1 MSKAR
6 DLADQVSNL
15 ISISS
20 GGSNFI
26 TPQILS
32 ASLSNIDLS
41 LYATNAQLSASVA
54 NIDVT
59 SSLDSR
65 IFISSASPT
74 SGNTNGRIWIDPS
87 TASSPVVSIYGSGS
101 WNSFRQGR
109 VKAIGGTKYNF
120 GAYTVHAI
128 TGSDNFIAYENLTCD
143 ILVVGGGGAGGP
155 SYGDN
160 DTGKGGGG
168 AGGILYGAARP
179 VNAGTYAISIGSGG
193 AGRTNGNNTTPPAA
207 NNGGDTIAFSV
218 TANGGGGGGGSDNQ
232 QSPRQGGSGGGA
244 GARNNSSNDTAAVS
258 NQGTFSGWTKY
269 GNSGGNSANGNF
281 GGGGGG
287 GAGGNGQTYSGPA
300 NDSVGG
306 NGGVGIDFSA
316 TFGATYG
323 VSGWFGGG
331 GGGGSYATGS
341 LKAQSSGGT
350 GGGGNGI
357 SAREYSSGGQFSVTN
372 INGTA
377 NTGGGGGGSSEDAGI
392 RVGAGSSSGSGGSG
406 IVLIRYLT

>member
-6 DLADQVSNL
+6 DLANQVSNL
-15 ISISS
+15 ITIST
-20 GGSNFI
+20 GGSNFV
-26 TPQILS
+26 TPQVLS
-32 ASLSNIDLS
+32 ASIANIDLTP
-41 LYATNAQLSASVA
+41 YATKAQLSASVA

-87 TASSPVVSIYGSGS
+87 TASAPALSIYGNNT
-101 WNSFRQGR
+101 WNSFRTGR

-120 GAYTVHAI
+120 GNYTVHAI

-143 ILVVGGGGAGGP
+143 ILVVAGGGAGGP
-155 SYGDN
+155 GYGDQ

-168 AGGILYGAARP
+168 AGGILLGLARP
-179 VNAGTYAISIGSGG
+179 VNTGTYSVVIGSGG
-193 AGRTNGNNTTPPAA
+193 AGRTNGNNTAPPAA

-218 TANGGGGGGGSDNQ
+218 TATGGGGGGGSDNN

-244 GARNNSSNDTAAVS
+244 RARNNSSNDTAAVS
-258 NQGTFSGWTKY
+258 NQGTFSGFTKY

-287 GAGGNGQTYSGPA
+287 GAGGNGQTYSGTTS
-300 NDSVGG
+300 DSVGG
-306 NGGVGIDFSA
+306 NGGVGIDLSS
-316 TFGATYG
+316 TFGSTYG
-323 VSGWFGGG
+323 VGGWFGGG

-341 LKAQSSGGT
+341 LKAQSSGGQ
-350 GGGGNGI
+350 GGGGNGV
-357 SAREYSSGGQFSVTN
+357 SQREWANGGQFSVVN

-377 NTGGGGGGSSEDAGI
+377 NTGGGGGGASEDAGL